1 MFAQNA
7 VGNLTEALIRAEN
20 RRRELLESEEKSL
33 ATEFTITISR
43 QVGARGTSVARE
55 VGRRL
60 NWPVYDHELVE
71 RLAQELHA
79 SVREV
84 EEADERPGN
93 WVVET
98 TESLSFMPRVDET
111 RYAYRLRRLLLA
123 LGRKG
128 ACIIV
133 GRGAAH
139 LLPPVTTLRVRL
151 VAPLEDRVAYMA
163 GKLDQSLQQV
173 KEGIEATQRERLRFV
188 RDHFHRDASDPANY
202 DLVLNVGTLSV
213 PACADLILDALH
225 CRKETPAKPRVSS
238 A

>member
-7 VGNLTEALIRAEN
+7 VGALTEALIQAEN
-20 RRRELLESEEKSL
+20 RRRESLAGDDKAL
-33 ATEFTITISR
+33 ATEFTIAISR
-43 QVGARGTSVARE
+43 QVGARGTSLARE

-98 TESLSFMPRVDET
+98 AESLSFMPRVDEM

-128 ACIIV
+128 SCIIV

-139 LLPPVTTLRVRL
+139 LLPPATTLRVRL

-163 GKLDQSLQQV
+163 GKLKQPSKQV
-173 KEGIEATQRERLRFV
+173 EHHIEATQRERLRFV
-188 RDHFHRDASDPANY
+188 RDHFHRDASDPVNY
-202 DLVLNVGTLSV
+202 DLVLNVGSMPIPV
-213 PACADLILDALH
+213 CAELIMDAL
-225 CRKETPAKPRVSS
+225 RSRQESLETSS
-238 A
+238 AH